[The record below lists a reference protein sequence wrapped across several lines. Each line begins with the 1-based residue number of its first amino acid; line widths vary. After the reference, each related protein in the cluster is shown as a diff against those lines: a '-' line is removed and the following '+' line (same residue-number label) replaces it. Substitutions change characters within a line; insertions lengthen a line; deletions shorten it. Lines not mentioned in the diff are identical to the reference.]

1 MLVPDII
8 GCVFVVQG
16 FHDRGKTENMDI
28 LFSKEE
34 KHKEFTKPLKYAF
47 RQGIYL
53 QCRENFEGGGYLFCT
68 Y

>member
-16 FHDRGKTENMDI
+16 FHGRGKTGNMDI
-28 LFSKEE
+28 PFSKEE
-34 KHKEFTKPLKYAF
+34 KHGEFTKPLKYAF

-53 QCRENFEGGGYLFCT
+53 ECRENLKGGYLFCT
-68 Y
+68 H